1 MKKLLIIVCCMALAG
16 FAHSQSDT
24 LNRTDQF
31 GKKYGYWKVYDNHK
45 VLQYE
50 GRFYNGEPVG
60 KMTHYYPSG
69 KVMSVSVYTPNS
81 PKVTCTMYHENGRV
95 SAEGLF
101 INKKKDGQ
109 WKYYNAAGKLISEEN
124 YVNCKKSGPFR
135 IYSPTN
141 GVILEEINW
150 NNDQKEGPAYNN
162 YSNGKLRLKMSY
174 KDNKMDG
181 PFENYY
187 ETGELWTKGAYKEN
201 FRDGEWR
208 TYNAQGKELVVQ
220 VFEKGKSKGMWLGF
234 DNKGNWIKLNVKAI
248 AYFEQQPLNIVITLK
263 SGKTIEIL
271 NDQLVDISKRAG
283 AENFIFINEKFLSSY
298 TAIKKVTPDDE
309 DNESASIIIKPNPCG
324 MDPCVVMCDG
334 DYYKM
339 LKSLLNNET
348 PKQD

>member
-1 MKKLLIIVCCMALAG
+1 MKKLLIIVCCISLAG

-24 LNRTDQF
+24 LNRTDKF
-31 GKKYGYWKVYDNHK
+31 GKKYGYWKVYDDHK

-69 KVMSVSVYTPNS
+69 KIMSVSVYTPNS

-109 WKYYNAAGKLISEEN
+109 WKYYNAASKLISEEN
-124 YVNCKKSGPFR
+124 YVNCQKSGPFR
-135 IYSPTN
+135 IYSPAN

-150 NNDQKEGPAYNN
+150 KNDKKEGPAYNN
-162 YSNGKLRLKMSY
+162 FSNGKLRLKMSY

-187 ETGELWTKGAYKEN
+187 ETGELWTKGAYKAD
-201 FRDGEWR
+201 FREGIWT
-208 TYNAQGKELVVQ
+208 TYNQKGQEIVVQ
-220 VFEKGKSKGMWLGF
+220 TIVKGNVTDMVLGFNSKGQ
-234 DNKGNWIKLNVKAI
+234 WIKLNIKAI
-248 AYFEQQPLNIVITLK
+248 AYFYQAPTEIMVVLK
-263 SGKTIEIL
+263 NKKRIPVQDVTIEEIA
-271 NDQLVDISKRAG
+271 KRAG
-283 AENFIFINEKFLSSY
+283 AENFTFINENVLSSY
-298 TAIKKVTPDDE
+298 TAIKKVTPTNPQDDE
-309 DNESASIIIKPNPCG
+309 AVIMLKP
-324 MDPCVVMCDG
+324 DPDFEVICDG

-339 LKSLLNNET
+339 LKSLINGEA
-348 PKQD
+348 PKLD

>member
-69 KVMSVSVYTPNS
+69 KIMSVSIYTPNS
-81 PKVTCTMYHENGRV
+81 PKVPCTMYHENGRI
-95 SAEGLF
+95 SAEGLY

-150 NNDQKEGPAYNN
+150 NNDIPMHFAAD
-162 YSNGKLRLKMSY
+162 GKGS
-174 KDNKMDG
+174 
-181 PFENYY
+181 
-187 ETGELWTKGAYKEN
+187 
-201 FRDGEWR
+201 FR
-208 TYNAQGKELVVQ
+208 
-220 VFEKGKSKGMWLGF
+220 
-234 DNKGNWIKLNVKAI
+234 
-248 AYFEQQPLNIVITLK
+248 
-263 SGKTIEIL
+263 
-271 NDQLVDISKRAG
+271 
-283 AENFIFINEKFLSSY
+283 AE
-298 TAIKKVTPDDE
+298 
-309 DNESASIIIKPNPCG
+309 
-324 MDPCVVMCDG
+324 
-334 DYYKM
+334 
-339 LKSLLNNET
+339 
-348 PKQD
+348 